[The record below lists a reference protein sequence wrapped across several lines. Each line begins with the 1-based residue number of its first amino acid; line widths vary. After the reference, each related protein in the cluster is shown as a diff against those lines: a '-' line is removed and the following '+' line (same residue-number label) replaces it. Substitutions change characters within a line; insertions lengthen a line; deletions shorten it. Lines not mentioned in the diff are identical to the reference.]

1 MELQE
6 KRNKEGDTRMFSK
19 RQEAILRYL
28 SENRFSRIEWMA
40 ELFHVSAET
49 IRRDLMELERDSSI
63 KRVRGGAVYS
73 SLRAQEMEYEKR
85 METNQPEKR
94 AIARLA
100 CEYIQEGDAIV
111 MNNGTSNLA
120 LAGLLRESSKSL
132 TIVTNSP
139 QIAIVLNENKN
150 HSVYLTAGYLR
161 KHNKSL
167 VGSICGECLNYFKV
181 DKTILN
187 IDGISIE
194 DGVTEY
200 NTEEAA
206 VIRKMLKIGRTRMVL
221 CESGKFNEV
230 AFNKI
235 CSLEEIDYVF
245 TDWNLSPREIKAW
258 KGLSVK
264 ILVARQAVE

>member
-1 MELQE
+1 
-6 KRNKEGDTRMFSK
+6 MFSR
-19 RQEAILRYL
+19 RQEEILRYL
-28 SENRFSRIEWMA
+28 SENKYARIEWMA
-40 ELFHVSAET
+40 GFFHVSAET
-49 IRRDLMELERDSSI
+49 IRRDLMELERDSSV

-85 METNQPEKR
+85 MEKNQPEKR

-100 CEYIQEGDAIV
+100 YEYIQEGDAIV
-111 MNNGTSNLA
+111 MNNGTSNLE
-120 LAGLLRESSKSL
+120 LAEILRESSKSL
-132 TIVTNSP
+132 TVVTNSP

-167 VGSICGECLNYFKV
+167 VGSICDECLGYFKV

-206 VIRKMLKIGRTRMVL
+206 VIRKMVKIGRTRMVL

-230 AFNKI
+230 AFNRV
-235 CSLEEIDYVF
+235 CSMDEIDYVF
-245 TDWNLSPREIKAW
+245 TDWNIPPREIKAW
-258 KGLSVK
+258 KDFPVK
-264 ILVARQAVE
+264 ILVAHPCLE